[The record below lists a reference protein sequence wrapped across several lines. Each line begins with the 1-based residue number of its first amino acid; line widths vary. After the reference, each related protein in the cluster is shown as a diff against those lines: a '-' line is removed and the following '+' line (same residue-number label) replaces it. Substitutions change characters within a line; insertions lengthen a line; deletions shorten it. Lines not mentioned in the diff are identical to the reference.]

1 MKNKVNIYVFGRF
14 HAFDLAKQLE
24 TSGLLNKIVSTY
36 PYFIGKKWNIQRSK
50 FKSWFLFEILVR
62 INRKTKIINQIFF
75 ANYYKSIFSKLNYF
89 NSKDSNIH
97 ISWSSSSYQLFKRL
111 RKKQENILI
120 LERGSAHLS
129 FQNEIL
135 FEEHNLFKTSFDFNF
150 EATRNELIEY
160 EISDYIV
167 VPSNFVKKTFLEKG
181 INSEKIFVN
190 PYGVNLADFKRVEI
204 KKDKFRIIFVG
215 LASFQKGFQYLL
227 MAMDLLKEKDIELW
241 HVGNISD
248 EIKNLDY
255 LKPNIKY
262 HGSKP
267 QNELFKYYNNCDIF
281 VLPSIQDGFGMVIL
295 QAMACGLPVIC
306 STNTGIE
313 NILSNMGKE
322 GFIIPIRDPNAIAER
337 VLELYENNTLRI
349 KMGNAAAKRVTS
361 GFTWDDYGKRYRYF
375 LNKIYNE

>member
-1 MKNKVNIYVFGRF
+1 MKVNIYVFGRF
-14 HAFDLAKQLE
+14 HAFDLAKQL
-24 TSGLLNKIVSTY
+24 SRFGHLNKLVSTY
-36 PYFIGKKWNIQRSK
+36 PYFIAKNWGIKRNKFYSRFIFEIIRRASSITK
-50 FKSWFLFEILVR
+50 FKWITELENIL
-62 INRKTKIINQIFF
+62 I
-75 ANYYKSIFSKLNYF
+75 YIFSSTNILFKRGAT
-89 NSKDSNIH
+89 IH
-97 ISWSSSSYQLFKRL
+97 IGWSSSSYQLFKRL

-120 LERGSAHLS
+120 LERGSAHQS

-135 FEEHNLFKTSFDFNF
+135 FEEHNLFKTTFDFNF

-181 INSEKIFVN
+181 INPEKIFVN

-215 LASFQKGFQYLL
+215 LASIQKGFHYLIE
-227 MAMDLLKEKDIELW
+227 AMELLKNNNIELW
-241 HVGNISD
+241 HVGNISN
-248 EIKNLDY
+248 EIKNFDY
-255 LKPNIKY
+255 IKPNIRY
-262 HGSKP
+262 LGSKP

-313 NILSNMGKE
+313 NVLTKNGEE
-322 GFIIPIRDPNAIAER
+322 GFIIPIRDPNAIVER
-337 VLELYENNTLRI
+337 VLELYNDKELRT
-349 KMGNAAAKRVTS
+349 KMGNKALKKVQN
-361 GFTWDDYGKRYRYF
+361 GFSWDDYGSRYIDF
-375 LNKIYNE
+375 LKKISNE